1 MKKLFSLLLAVL
13 MLLSF
18 AGCQKPAPEDE
29 TLDQLGR
36 IQKQGYI
43 TIATEGTWAPWTYH
57 DESGELVGIDIELGK
72 LIAAKL
78 GVEARFEE
86 TQWDAIL
93 AGIDAGRF
101 DIACNGVGKTETRA
115 EKYNFSD
122 PYVFTNKVLI
132 VKSDNTEINSFED
145 INGKKNA
152 NTASSTYAAVA
163 ESYGAENISVD
174 SLTETITLLLQDKC
188 DCTINSE
195 MTINDYLKQHPDAPI
210 KVVDYYPGDD
220 VCIPVQKTDDAASL
234 LAAINKALSEL
245 RSSGDIAN
253 LSIKYF
259 GGDYTTKR

>member
-1 MKKLFSLLLAVL
+1 MKKVLSFVLSAL

-18 AGCQKPAPEDE
+18 AGCQKPEEPEN
-29 TLDQLGR
+29 LDALGR

-72 LIAAKL
+72 LIADKL

-115 EKYNFSD
+115 EKYYFSD

-132 VKSDNTEINSFED
+132 VKNDNTEISKFED
-145 INGKKNA
+145 LKGKKNA

-174 SLTETITLLLQDKC
+174 SLTETITLLLQGRC

-220 VCIPVQKTDDAASL
+220 VCIPVKKNDDSASL
-234 LAAINKALSEL
+234 LAAINKALAEIKASGELSE
-245 RSSGDIAN
+245 

-259 GGDYTTKR
+259 DGDYTNKR

>member
-1 MKKLFSLLLAVL
+1 MKKVLSLLLAVL

-18 AGCQKPAPEDE
+18 AGCTKPEEPEN
-29 TLDQLGR
+29 LDALAR
-36 IQKQGYI
+36 IKKQGYI

-132 VKSDNTEINSFED
+132 VRKDNTEINSFED

-163 ESYGAENISVD
+163 ESYGATNENVD
-174 SLTETITLLLQDKC
+174 SLTETITLLLQGRV

-195 MTINDYLKQHPDAPI
+195 MTINDYLKQHPDANI
-210 KVVDYYPGDD
+210 KVVDYLPGDD
-220 VCIPVQKTDDAASL
+220 VCIPVKKNDDAASL
-234 LAAINKALSEL
+234 LAAINKALAEIKASGEL
-245 RSSGDIAN
+245 AG
-253 LSIKYF
+253 LSVKYF
-259 GGDYTTKR
+259 GGDYTEKK